1 VTASYNTEAMEL
13 SLDLIEVPVK
23 IAGEDYV
30 LVELTGKGRDAYMN
44 NLGARMR
51 VKEDGSP
58 AGIKNFDGL
67 QADLVTRCLK
77 KIKEDGTRGDIT
89 PAVIQGWPA
98 RVQTALFDRAKEI
111 SGLSD
116 DAEEKAKND

>member
-51 VKEDGSP
+51 V
-58 AGIKNFDGL
+58 
-67 QADLVTRCLK
+67 
-77 KIKEDGTRGDIT
+77 
-89 PAVIQGWPA
+89 
-98 RVQTALFDRAKEI
+98 
-111 SGLSD
+111 
-116 DAEEKAKND
+116 